1 MNKTKQPTKKNRMS
15 EQKQCGQLVA
25 EIQTNAYLIG
35 FFFYIYIF
43 RSLNSFM
50 IFFVQPKFGCCV
62 KINKCSLM
70 VEIPVTGGS
79 REKKPCISNV
89 RLDTMEFIS

>member
-1 MNKTKQPTKKNRMS
+1 MHFEWMKQNNNEMKKKKYRMS

-35 FFFYIYIF
+35 FFFLSLHLNIYIF

-50 IFFVQPKFGCCV
+50 IFFSLVPSFV
-62 KINKCSLM
+62 PTSIAVWRLIN
-70 VEIPVTGGS
+70 VH
-79 REKKPCISNV
+79 
-89 RLDTMEFIS
+89 